1 MARFVYN
8 KDMKIGFFKLD
19 EMEEK
24 YIREHL
30 TGHEL
35 YFSPDRLS
43 EDSLPERNDFE
54 IISVFVDSVVTE
66 KVLGAFPNLKMVST
80 NSVGFD
86 HIDVVACKKRGIA
99 VAYVPGYGNNTVAEF
114 AFGLVLNLTRKM
126 YQAIEQVKKSQ
137 AISFGGLRG
146 IDIKGRTMG
155 VIGTGRIGKET
166 AKISKGFGM
175 NVIAFD
181 ILEDTAGAKE
191 IGFTYVTLEELLK
204 QSDVVSIHCLLTD
217 ETHHLINKNNIGLMK
232 KGAYLVNTARGP
244 IVETDALIW
253 ALKNGI
259 LAGVGLDVLEEEREM
274 KEEGLRGQ
282 KQLNDEETR
291 VLAENHELIQM
302 PNVLVTPHNA
312 FNTEEALQRIVAT
325 TVESITGFVANN
337 RNPKNFVV

>member
-1 MARFVYN
+1 
-8 KDMKIGFFKLD
+8 MKIGFFNLD
-19 EMEEK
+19 EVEEK

-35 YFSPDRLS
+35 CFSPDKLS
-43 EDSLPERNDFE
+43 EDSLPERRDFE
-54 IISVFVDSVVTE
+54 IISVFVDSVITE

-86 HIDVVACKKRGIA
+86 HIDIAACKKRGIA

-137 AISFGGLRG
+137 TISFGGLRG

-175 NVIAFD
+175 NVVAFD
-181 ILEDTAGAKE
+181 IFEDAAGAKD
-191 IGFTYVTLEELLK
+191 IGYTYVSLEELLK

-217 ETHHLINKNNIGLMK
+217 ETHHLINRNNIGLMK
-232 KGAYLVNTARGP
+232 KGAYLVNTARGS
-244 IVETDALIW
+244 IVETDALVW
-253 ALKNGI
+253 ALKNGV

-274 KEEGLRGQ
+274 KGEMGLRGE
-282 KQLNDEETR
+282 KQLNEEEAK

-312 FNTEEALQRIVAT
+312 FNTEEALQRIVTT
-325 TVESITGFVANN
+325 TVESIIGFVNKN
-337 RNPKNFVV
+337 QNPKNFVA

>member
-1 MARFVYN
+1 
-8 KDMKIGFFKLD
+8 MKIGFFKLD
-19 EMEEK
+19 EVEEK

-35 YFSPDRLS
+35 YFSPNKIS
-43 EDSLPERNDFE
+43 EDSLPERRDFE
-54 IISVFVDSVVTE
+54 IISVFVDSMVTE
-66 KVLGAFPNLKMVST
+66 KVLDAFPNLKMVST

-86 HIDVVACKKRGIA
+86 HIDIGACKKRGIA

-126 YQAIEQVKKSQ
+126 YQAIEQVKKSES
-137 AISFGGLRG
+137 ISFGGLRG

-155 VIGTGRIGKET
+155 IIGTGRIGKET

-181 ILEDTAGAKE
+181 ILQDMAGAKE
-191 IGFTYVTLEELLK
+191 IGFTYVSLEDLLK
-204 QSDVVSIHCLLTD
+204 QSDVISIHCLLTD

-244 IVETDALIW
+244 IVETDALVW
-253 ALKNGI
+253 ALKSGI

-274 KEEGLRGQ
+274 KGETGLRGE
-282 KQLNDEETR
+282 KQLNEEER
-291 VLAENHELIQM
+291 RILAENRELIQM
-302 PNVLVTPHNA
+302 PNVLITPHNA

-325 TVESITGFVANN
+325 TVESIMGFASNN
-337 RNPKNFVV
+337 RNPKNFVF